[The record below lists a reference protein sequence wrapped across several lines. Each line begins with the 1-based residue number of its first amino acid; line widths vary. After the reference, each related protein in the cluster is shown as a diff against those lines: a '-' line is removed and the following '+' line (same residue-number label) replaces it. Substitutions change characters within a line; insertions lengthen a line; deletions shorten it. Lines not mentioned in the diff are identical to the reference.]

1 MKYRII
7 RVYEDDYDYNY
18 EQLFLV
24 KCSEEQ
30 INELLKERDLFDE
43 LDWEER
49 EEKYG
54 FESKI
59 DFVENYIMKN
69 FDVVDTGLVEIDCY

>member
-7 RVYEDDYDYNY
+7 RVYENDYDYNY
-18 EQLFLV
+18 EQLFLA

-30 INELLKERDLFDE
+30 INELLKEKELFEDLDY
-43 LDWEER
+43 EER

-59 DFVENYIMKN
+59 DFVENYIMEN
-69 FDVVDTGLVEIDCY
+69 FDVIETGLVEIDCY

>member
-7 RVYEDDYDYNY
+7 RVYENDYDYNY

-30 INELLKERDLFDE
+30 KQDLFRVLNKLDE
-43 LDWEER
+43 MDEID
-49 EEKYG
+49 
-54 FESKI
+54 SKI
-59 DFVENYIMKN
+59 DYIENYIMKN
-69 FDVVDTGLVEIDCY
+69 YDVIKTDLVELNCY